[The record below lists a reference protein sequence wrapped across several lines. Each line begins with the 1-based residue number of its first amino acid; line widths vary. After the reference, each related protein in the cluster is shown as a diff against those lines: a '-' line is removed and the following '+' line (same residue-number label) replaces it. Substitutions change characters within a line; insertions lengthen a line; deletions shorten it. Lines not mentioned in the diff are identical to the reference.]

1 MSELRL
7 KATPMCKNLIV
18 INGSASGISR
28 RFSPAAARFASLQ
41 LRVAATASCSCSFSA
56 AQSASGSAI

>member
-1 MSELRL
+1 
-7 KATPMCKNLIV
+7 MCKNLIV